1 MNFITDKSP
10 TFYLERAKSRLIEAI
25 DNIHLGW
32 SIFSIDD
39 YYDYTD
45 YVLIPFRN
53 RYVGELL
60 RLDLLIPTGN
70 EGLSYEDEK
79 AKSDLILLES
89 QWDDIIKKG
98 TFLPISMKTEYDLVH
113 KQIKIRLTYDKK
125 VYYKERAAYDVQ
137 AILDEKV

>member
-45 YVLIPFRN
+45 YVLVPFRN
-53 RYVGELL
+53 SHAGEML
-60 RLDLLIPTGN
+60 RLALIIPRN
-70 EGLSYEDEK
+70 DVGLSYEDEK

-89 QWDDIIKKG
+89 QWEDIIRKG
-98 TFLPISMKTEYDLVH
+98 TFLPVSIKTEYDLTNQ
-113 KQIKIRLTYDKK
+113 QIKIRLTYDKK